1 MRMPV
6 VREVMKYAGQL
17 EGNVRGTGI
26 HACGVIIGRDD
37 ITDWVPISM
46 ATDADG
52 TKVIST
58 QYEGSVIEETGLI
71 KMDFLGLKTLSII
84 KEALANIKHTRGFD
98 LDIEKIPLDD
108 APTFKLYC
116 EGRTTSTFQFESEGM
131 QNSLRELKPSKFEDL
146 IAMNALYRPGPM
158 DYIPFVYQAK
168 AWRGAYFL

>member
-1 MRMPV
+1 
-6 VREVMKYAGQL
+6 
-17 EGNVRGTGI
+17 
-26 HACGVIIGRDD
+26 
-37 ITDWVPISM
+37 M

-146 IAMNALYRPGPM
+146 IAMNALYRPVPWIISLRLSSESMERSLFPM
-158 DYIPFVYQAK
+158 ISLS
-168 AWRGAYFL
+168 WRNILRRPMESLFIKSR